1 MRIGQGLPCAGHRWF
16 QSISARF
23 PRDPPHRTLPSPS
36 AEVVRPFNNIFKNV
50 KEALRERK
58 RRELEGNNGE
68 TPSSEEQDVLHGR
81 ASMPQQGQQL
91 VEDHTEENFP

>member
-1 MRIGQGLPCAGHRWF
+1 MLDTGGSSQFLPGSQGTHHTGHCRAHQQKW
-16 QSISARF
+16 SC
-23 PRDPPHRTLPSPS
+23 LC
-36 AEVVRPFNNIFKNV
+36 NNIFKNV

-68 TPSSEEQDVLHGR
+68 TPSSKEQDVLHGR

-91 VEDHTEENFP
+91 VEDHAEENFP